1 MTKKDLLSV
10 ASKVLGLYL
19 IVVSLNI
26 VIMSISTGIS
36 SFNYYMAQQGVLK
49 ALFEFLRILLVF
61 IPLSLYF
68 IGAFVL
74 IKKSDVV
81 AEKLCR
87 NDEEK
92 ELKVNLEKKDLI
104 DFAFVLVGIGS
115 IGRSLLEL
123 VMFFSNLAN
132 KLNYGAEFAKHIW
145 PQFFEFLILLLF
157 GLFLIFGSKRLT
169 DFIEKV
175 RK

>member
-1 MTKKDLLSV
+1 MTKRDILSV

-19 IVVSLNI
+19 IVISLNI

-36 SFNYYMAQQGVLK
+36 SFNYYMGQQGVLK
-49 ALFEFLRILLVF
+49 VLLVFLIVF

-68 IGAFVL
+68 IIAFIL
-74 IKKSDVV
+74 IRKSDIV

-87 NDEEK
+87 GDVEK
-92 ELKVNLEKKDLI
+92 ELIINLGKKDLI

-115 IGRSLLEL
+115 IGLSLLNL
-123 VMFFSNLAN
+123 VKFLSVFVN
-132 KLNYGAEFAKHIW
+132 KLNYGAEFAKRLW

-169 DFIEKV
+169 DFIEKI

>member
-19 IVVSLNI
+19 IVISLNI

-49 ALFEFLRILLVF
+49 ALLVFLKVFLVF
-61 IPLSLYF
+61 IPLSIYF
-68 IGAFVL
+68 IGAFIL
-74 IKKSDVV
+74 INKSDII

-87 NDEEK
+87 DNADE
-92 ELKVNLEKKDLI
+92 ELKVSLEKKDLM
-104 DFAFVLVGIGS
+104 DFAFILVGIAS

-123 VMFFSNLAN
+123 IRFFSSLVR
-132 KLNYGAEFAKHIW
+132 KLNYGAEFTQHIW
-145 PQFFEFLILLLF
+145 SSFFNFLV
-157 GLFLIFGSKRLT
+157 LFLLING
-169 DFIEKV
+169 V
-175 RK
+175 RP

>member
-19 IVVSLNI
+19 IVISLNI

-49 ALFEFLRILLVF
+49 ALFEFLRVLLVF

-68 IGAFVL
+68 IGAYIL
-74 IKKSDVV
+74 IKKSDIV
-81 AEKLCR
+81 ADKLCR
-87 NDEEK
+87 NDVNE
-92 ELKVNLEKKDLI
+92 ELKINLEKKDLI

-123 VMFFSNLAN
+123 VIFFSNLAN

-145 PQFFEFLILLLF
+145 PQFFEFLVLFLF
-157 GLFLIFGSKRLT
+157 GLLLVFGSRRLT
-169 DFIEKV
+169 DFIEKI

>member
-1 MTKKDLLSV
+1 MTKKDILSV
-10 ASKVLGLYL
+10 ACKVLGLYL

-49 ALFEFLRILLVF
+49 ALLVFLKVFLVF
-61 IPLSLYF
+61 IPLSIYF
-68 IGAFVL
+68 IGAYIL
-74 IKKSDVV
+74 INKSDLI
-81 AEKLCR
+81 AEKLWR
-87 NDEEK
+87 GDVDK
-92 ELKVNLEKKDLI
+92 ELRINLEKKDLI
-104 DFAFVLVGIGS
+104 DFAFVLVGVGS

-123 VMFFSNLAN
+123 VRFISNIVN
-132 KLNYGAEFAKHIW
+132 KLNYGAEFTKSLW

-169 DFIEKV
+169 DFIEKT